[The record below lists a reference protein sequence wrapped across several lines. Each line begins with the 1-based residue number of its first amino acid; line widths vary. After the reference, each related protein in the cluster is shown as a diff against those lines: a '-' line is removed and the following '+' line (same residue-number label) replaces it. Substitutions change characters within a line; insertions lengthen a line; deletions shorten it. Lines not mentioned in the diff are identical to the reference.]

1 MASWQL
7 MTSPSKGHGFTLIEV
22 IIALFVIALGMGAL
36 LSTLV
41 SAADNAGHLRN
52 KSFAEWV
59 ALNRISEARLALI
72 RPTTGVTT
80 GEAEFAGAKWQWRQ
94 TVTEIQIK
102 GIKQLAVAVARAD
115 GNNAS
120 TPSTSEN
127 ATFPALATAYGFIS
141 DSVPV
146 PNGSDPDWSLQLA
159 AGPPS

>member
-1 MASWQL
+1 MASQQL
-7 MTSPSKGHGFTLIEV
+7 IASPAKGGGFTLIEV

-41 SAADNAGHLRN
+41 SAADNAGHLRE

-59 ALNRISEARLALI
+59 ALNRISEARLAQV
-72 RPTTGVTT
+72 RPTAGVTT
-80 GEAEFAGAKWQWRQ
+80 GETEFAGAKWQWRQ

-115 GNNAS
+115 PDNPA

-127 ATFPALATAYGFIS
+127 AAFPAVATAYGFIS
-141 DSVPV
+141 DSVPT
-146 PNGSDPDWSLQLA
+146 PNGSDPDWTLQLA